1 MKRIYFCLL
10 LMMASVGAFAQKQTT
25 VPMLYKSFKP
35 SVITLSTGRKVRQS
49 HTNVYLKNS
58 VLLYLKGEYTMEAEM
73 KNILA
78 VDFEDRHFININN
91 QLAYMVDSVGGNVL
105 YCVELFD
112 REAFERNLQ
121 NNVNISNMDIGEMI
135 NIGTLDINNEEDWKL
150 PVFKHFYFFWKGEY
164 VKVHERDILRK
175 LNKEQRVMFKRMVA
189 LPDFSWQ
196 SEKSLM
202 QLLKAITQ

>member
-1 MKRIYFCLL
+1 MKRFYLYFL
-10 LMMASVGAFAQKQTT
+10 LMFVSISSFAQKQTT
-25 VPMLYKSFKP
+25 MPMLYRGFKP
-35 SVITLSTGRKVRQS
+35 SVITLATGRKIRQS

-58 VLLYLKGEYTMEAEM
+58 SLLYLKGEYTMEAEM
-73 KNILA
+73 NNILA
-78 VDFEDRHFININN
+78 VDFDDRHFVNINN
-91 QLAYMVDSVGGNVL
+91 QLAYLIDSIGTNAL

-121 NNVNISNMDIGEMI
+121 NNVNISNMEIGEMI
-135 NIGTLDINNEEDWKL
+135 NIGTMDINNEEDWKL